1 MKLVSV
7 TIKNFRSITSAYKI
21 PLSDFS
27 VLVGPNNQGK
37 SNVLAA
43 IVLALG
49 LLEGGIYSY
58 KRQRLSY
65 RYSDSLEAYSWPRD
79 YPIGLQ
85 ISQPKGKS
93 EVTLEFR
100 MSPIESAAF
109 KKRTKV
115 NLSTD
120 LKLKLHFGEDDAR
133 VELLLQGKAKKSL
146 TDESTRA
153 IARFVADKVF
163 LQYIPA
169 VRPAELAEEVI
180 NRILSTR
187 LSALELNEE
196 YKLHITAIEKLQQP
210 ILDDLS
216 RELKITVQS
225 FIPDISGIYL
235 KTSGAVARAISR
247 SAQITVDDG
256 ANTSLRMKGDGIK
269 SLVAISLM
277 KHASQSALGGKSLIL
292 AIEEPESHLH
302 PNAVHRLR
310 EVLQEVSKESQVILT
325 THAVPLVDRE
335 RPTGNIIVKDG
346 YAASATSLADVRD
359 ALGVHQS
366 DNLSSARLV
375 LVVEGYEDEQLLR
388 AWLPSLCT
396 EIGAAI
402 VAGELAFD
410 PMGGASNLEYKVRL
424 HKANICAV
432 HALLD
437 HDEAGRNAIAKAT
450 ASGILSVAEYQLTLL
465 PGYQNT
471 ELEDCIKPEVY
482 LSQLSAKLGITITEN
497 DVSKNEKK
505 YVWSERIKIIV
516 GANAKMWSKAL
527 EAEIKKIVATCA
539 VEAGISSLE
548 VKKKQPI
555 EALAEALKARI
566 LGVVF

>member
-85 ISQPKGKS
+85 TSQPGGKS

-100 MSPIESAAF
+100 MSPLESAAF

-187 LSALELNEE
+187 LSALEVNEE
-196 YKLHITAIEKLQQP
+196 YKLHISAIEKLQQP

-346 YAASATSLADVRD
+346 YATSATSLADVRD

-375 LVVEGYEDEQLLR
+375 LVVEGYEDEQVLR
-388 AWLPSLCT
+388 AWLPGLST

-410 PMGGASNLEYKVRL
+410 PMGGAGNLEYKVRL

-437 HDEAGRNAIAKAT
+437 HDEAGRNAIDKAT
-450 ASGILSVAEYQLTLL
+450 ASGILGVAEYHLTLL
-465 PGYQNT
+465 SGYQNT

-505 YVWSERIKIIV
+505 YVWSDRIKIIV
-516 GANAKMWSKAL
+516 EANAKMWSKAL

-539 VEAGISSLE
+539 VETGILSLE